1 MKLEGF
7 QVQLSFVLSFI
18 SIFLILFNI
27 AYAEESIKKIEIEGL
42 KSISKE
48 ELLYLFGIKENE
60 PFNQDQITQGIKR
73 VFLKN
78 LFDDIIVEYKEQI
91 LKILIKEKN
100 VINKIEI
107 KGNEYFSESFF
118 IKLLTFK
125 EGDRLKE
132 LEIKKTKE
140 KIEKEL
146 KKHGFINST
155 VQINKSFNEDYV
167 KIIVYI
173 HEGEPLK
180 IKNIKWE
187 GYFEDYIT
195 NFLSLNVGEPFDEVL
210 LEDFINKVKKYFTKQ
225 GLIGSDITYSF
236 KDGELILKIKEGKKL
251 NIEFKGV
258 NFLSEKDLKN
268 ITIAHFQDKINE
280 NIIKDSINSLITFY
294 KTNGFIEVKVIPLI
308 EESEKEWKITYFINE
323 GDRKFIEKIGID
335 AEFNKEE
342 LKNILVNK
350 EGSPFNPEE
359 LDNDRQRI
367 EEYLKTKGYFYAKV
381 SPPQLKDEANKI
393 SILFKVQEG
402 KQIKIKLINIEV
414 KDNLLKSEVL
424 EALKSYKDYPFS
436 ETTFL
441 EIKRK
446 IRETYIKKGYSD
458 VYIEGKYEIK
468 EADAYINFKIDAG
481 NKKYFGKSI
490 ILGNEKTKTKFIYK
504 RLLPKEGNP
513 YNPYILEEERQQLY
527 KTGLFSRIEL
537 QPESKDDS
545 IDLIYNFEELP
556 AGAFEF
562 GLGYGEYEKAKGFI
576 DLSYI
581 NLFGMNKQIFSRIE
595 LSTLENR
602 AYITY
607 VDPWLW
613 KDLTFKSSL
622 LFEKMD
628 VKNIDTKD
636 IIYKIRRY
644 SASAGFEKKFFES
657 FKAELLYEV
666 TYSKT
671 WDVMP
676 EVVISDQDIGEL
688 FISGIKA
695 SLIYDNRDNPFDP
708 TKGWLAGVTSKL
720 SNEFLGSDINF
731 IKSSFYI
738 NKYTEVTK
746 GLVLATSL
754 RGGWAWLYGGTDNL
768 PISERYFLGGRD
780 TVRGYAQ
787 NTLGPK
793 QNNQPTGGNAFLMG
807 NVEFRTYLGK
817 NFFIVNFL
825 DFGNVWKR
833 VGDIDI
839 SNFKYTT
846 GAGLRYKTPV
856 GPIRIDYGYK
866 LNRQAGE
873 SHGEIHFSIGHAF

>member
-7 QVQLSFVLSFI
+7 QVRLNFALSFI
-18 SIFLILFNI
+18 SIFLILLNVT
-27 AYAEESIKKIEIEGL
+27 YAEEIIKKVEIEGL

-48 ELLYLFGIKENE
+48 EFLYLFNINENE
-60 PFNQDQITQGIKR
+60 LFSPNKITQGIKR
-73 VFLKN
+73 VFLKD

-91 LKILIKEKN
+91 IKILVKEKP

-107 KGNEYFSESFF
+107 KDNEHFSESFF
-118 IKLLTFK
+118 RKMLSFK
-125 EGDRLKE
+125 KGDRLKE
-132 LEIKKTKE
+132 LEIKKTRD

-146 KKHGFINST
+146 KKHGFINSSI
-155 VQINKSFNEDYV
+155 QINKSFSENYV
-167 KIIVYI
+167 NIVIHI

-187 GYFEDYIT
+187 GHFEDYIT
-195 NFLSLNVGEPFDEVL
+195 NFLSLTAGEPFDEVL
-210 LEDFINKVKKYFTKQ
+210 LENFINKVKKYFTKQ
-225 GLIGSDITYSF
+225 GLIDSDITYSF
-236 KDGELILKIKEGKKL
+236 KNGELILKIKQGKKL
-251 NIEFKGV
+251 NVKLEGV
-258 NFLSEKDLKN
+258 NSLSEKDLKN
-268 ITIAHFQDKINE
+268 IITAHFHDKINE
-280 NIIKDSINSLITFY
+280 NIIRDSINSLITFY
-294 KTNGFIEVKVIPLI
+294 KTNGFLEIKVIPLI
-308 EESEKEWKITYFINE
+308 EELENEWEITYFINE
-323 GDRKFIEKIGID
+323 GERKLIEKIEID
-335 AEFNKEE
+335 PDFFKED
-342 LKNILVNK
+342 LQNIIVSK

-359 LDNDRQRI
+359 LDNDRQRV

-381 SPPQLKDEANKI
+381 FPPQLKDEANKI
-393 SILFKVQEG
+393 SILFRIQED
-402 KQIKIKLINIEV
+402 KQIKIKMIDFEV

-424 EALKSYKDYPFS
+424 EVLKPYKDYPFN

-446 IRETYIKKGYSD
+446 IREIYLKNGYSD

-468 EADAYINFKIDAG
+468 DADAYINFKVDVG
-481 NKKYFGKSI
+481 NQKYFGKSI
-490 ILGNEKTKTKFIYK
+490 ILGNKKTKTKFIYK
-504 RLLPKEGNP
+504 RFLPKEGKP
-513 YNPYILEEERQQLY
+513 YDPYKLEEERQLLY

-545 IDLIYNFEELP
+545 IDLIYHFEEMP

-562 GLGYGEYEKAKGFI
+562 GFGYGEYEKTKGFI

-595 LSTLENR
+595 LSTIENR

-622 LFEKMD
+622 FFEKMD
-628 VKNIDTKD
+628 VKNIDTKN
-636 IIYKIRRY
+636 IIYKIRKY
-644 SASAGFEKKFFES
+644 NASVGFEKKFLES
-657 FKAELLYEV
+657 FKAELLYEA

-671 WDVMP
+671 WDVIP

-708 TKGWLAGVTSKL
+708 MKGWLAGVTSKL

-754 RGGWAWLYGGTDNL
+754 RGGLTWLYGGTDNL
-768 PISERYFLGGRD
+768 PISERYFLGGRG

-807 NVEFRTYLGK
+807 NFEFRTYLGK

-833 VGDIDI
+833 VGDIDV
-839 SNFKYTT
+839 SNLKYTT